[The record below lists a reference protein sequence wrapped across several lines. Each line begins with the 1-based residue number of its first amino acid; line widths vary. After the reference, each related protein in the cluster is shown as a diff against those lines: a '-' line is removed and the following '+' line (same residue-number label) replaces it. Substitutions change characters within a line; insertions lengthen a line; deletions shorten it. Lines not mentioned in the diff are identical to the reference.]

1 MSKWFMSIL
10 VAFMIMSTSSVF
22 AEDQQKFGP
31 SDLISNDTVEGENSG
46 DDYTF
51 SVDLSEIKLA
61 EGEVASI
68 PLVLVPTNL
77 DNNLIQPTLAFPG
90 PGGILNLWA
99 EGSKVRYKITMS
111 IPATSF
117 TGTMLITNLTSGLS
131 SGRTSVS
138 GFSGSVSYRALYNN
152 RYSAQLTGSATF
164 LGKVVSYTVPNY
176 ITWVSK

>member
-10 VAFMIMSTSSVF
+10 VAFMIMSASSVF
-22 AEDQQKFGP
+22 AEDQQKFGS
-31 SDLISNDTVEGENSG
+31 SDLVSNDTVEGENSG

-111 IPATSF
+111 IPAT
-117 TGTMLITNLTSGLS
+117 GLLVICLLQILLQDYPL
-131 SGRTSVS
+131 GELQFQVLV
-138 GFSGSVSYRALYNN
+138 GLFHIK
-152 RYSAQLTGSATF
+152 RYIIIDI
-164 LGKVVSYTVPNY
+164 VHN
-176 ITWVSK
+176 

>member
-10 VAFMIMSTSSVF
+10 VVFMIMATSSVF
-22 AEDQQKFGP
+22 AEEQQNFGS

-46 DDYTF
+46 DDYSF

-61 EGEVASI
+61 EGEVATI
-68 PLVLVPTNL
+68 PLVLVPANSS
-77 DNNLIQPTLAFPG
+77 NNLIQPTIAFPG
-90 PGGILNLWA
+90 PGGVLNLWA

-111 IPATSF
+111 IPATGF

-138 GFSGSVSYRALYNN
+138 GFSGAVSYKALYNN
-152 RYSAQLTGSATF
+152 RYSAQLT
-164 LGKVVSYTVPNY
+164 V
-176 ITWVSK
+176 

>member
-1 MSKWFMSIL
+1 YDNNLDSEIHSI
-10 VAFMIMSTSSVF
+10 
-22 AEDQQKFGP
+22 
-31 SDLISNDTVEGENSG
+31 
-46 DDYTF
+46 DYTF

-111 IPATSF
+111 IPCT
-117 TGTMLITNLTSGLS
+117 
-131 SGRTSVS
+131 
-138 GFSGSVSYRALYNN
+138 
-152 RYSAQLTGSATF
+152 
-164 LGKVVSYTVPNY
+164 
-176 ITWVSK
+176 